1 MATAFATAVVAAL
14 VFRLAL
20 PSSFRASSVSDYD
33 DFYAPVA
40 RRIAAGLGPTLAP
53 GVPATQYPPGYPLLL
68 AASFACGRLVG
79 VSESAAALALGV
91 VASGVVAV
99 LLLRLAYRAWGPRA
113 ALVAPLAWTTYPLT
127 LWLTKQPGS
136 ELPFVVFLLA
146 GLALAWRAFDGRRV
160 GVAAAA
166 GIVLGG
172 AMLVRPI
179 ALGVPVVVAASAVLI
194 SGARSARAAAL
205 AAVVV
210 CGAAVPVL
218 PWELWVWSRT
228 GEVVL
233 LSTGGLPSMRDGLL
247 FGAGSKAYREAV
259 DLPPRAAAVMEELR
273 PGVTAARSVGD
284 VGRAVAAAWRTRPV
298 GTAELVGAKAA
309 RSWYATDSARH
320 ERLLL
325 PLQLAY
331 LALAAVGG
339 AVAWRMGGASRAL
352 ALGVGALVVYFW
364 AMTVVVLS
372 IVRYM
377 VPAMALLFLLL
388 PGLMAGRARRP
399 TSARA

>member
-1 MATAFATAVVAAL
+1 MVAAL

-20 PSSFRASSVSDYD
+20 PSSLRASSVSDYD

-53 GVPATQYPPGYPLLL
+53 DVPATQYPPGYPVLL
-68 AASFACGRLVG
+68 AASFACGRVLG

-99 LLLRLAYRAWGPRA
+99 LLLQLARRAWGPRA
-113 ALVAPLAWTTYPLT
+113 AVLAPLAWTTYPLA
-127 LWLTKQPGS
+127 LWLSKQPGS
-136 ELPFVVFLLA
+136 ELPFVVLLLA
-146 GLALAWRAFDGRRV
+146 GLALAWRAFDARGFAL
-160 GVAAAA
+160 AAGA

-179 ALGVPVVVAASAVLI
+179 AIAVPVVVAASAMLVGGVSRVRTGALGAVL
-194 SGARSARAAAL
+194 
-205 AAVVV
+205 V
-210 CGAAVPVL
+210 CGAAIAVL

-228 GEVVL
+228 GQVVL

-247 FGAGSKAYREAV
+247 FGAGSKAYRDAV
-259 DLPPRAAAVMEELR
+259 DLPPRAAAVLEDLR
-273 PGVTAARSVGD
+273 PRVTAARSVGE
-284 VGRAVAAAWRTRPV
+284 VGRAVAAAWRTRPL
-298 GTAELVGAKAA
+298 GTAELLGAKAA
-309 RSWYATDSARH
+309 RSWYATDSARN

-325 PLQLAY
+325 RLQLVY

-339 AVAWRMGGASRAL
+339 AVAWRTGGAARAV
-352 ALGVGALVVYFW
+352 ALGVGALVLYFW
-364 AMTVVVLS
+364 AMTVLVLS

-377 VPAMALLFLLL
+377 IPAMALLFLLM

-399 TSARA
+399 ISAPA

>member
-1 MATAFATAVVAAL
+1 VLAAL

-20 PSSFRASSVSDYD
+20 PSSFRTSSVSDYD

-53 GVPATQYPPGYPLLL
+53 GVPAAQYPPGYPLLL

-91 VASGVVAV
+91 VASGAVAV
-99 LLLRLAYRAWGPRA
+99 LLLVLAYRAWGPRA
-113 ALVAPLAWTTYPLT
+113 ALVAPLAWATYPLA

-136 ELPFVVFLLA
+136 ELPFVVLLLG
-146 GLALAWRAFDGRRV
+146 GLALAWRALDDRRI
-160 GVAAAA
+160 ALAA
-166 GIVLGG
+166 GAGLVLGG

-179 ALGVPVVVAASAVLI
+179 GVGVPLVVAAAAPFVR
-194 SGARSARAAAL
+194 GARAAAL
-205 AAVVV
+205 AAVVM
-210 CGAAVPVL
+210 CGAVVAVL
-218 PWELWVWSRT
+218 PWEVWVWSRT
-228 GEVVL
+228 GDVIL

-247 FGAGSKAYREAV
+247 FGAGSKAYRDAV

-284 VGRAVAAAWRTRPV
+284 VGRSVAAAWRTRPL

-320 ERLLL
+320 ERVLL

-331 LALAAVGG
+331 LALAALGG

-352 ALGVGALVVYFW
+352 ALGVAAVVVYFW
-364 AMTVVVLS
+364 AMTVLVLS

-388 PGLMAGRARRP
+388 PGLMGGRARRP